1 MTLTLTPEQ
10 IARLRQLHWLATK
23 HWSASIGMD
32 ALVLRADGSRM
43 VIGDAIYHPE
53 WALDAELIAA
63 SRNALPELLDEL
75 ERLRAEASAGEEYRD
90 ILRSER
96 DEARAEVARLQEEL
110 TQAQITLLL
119 GRGRADELSSL
130 MRLILSW
137 TEADAYGHRNEDQS
151 GWRERAATARRAAEL
166 LESTLHLRDVAEAEA
181 QALRAGLTE
190 ALEHYGNLAYSE
202 LKPSPYYDREEAKI
216 TRLSALLS
224 PAQEQK

>member
-181 QALRAGLTE
+181 QALRELAPEIEGAALS
-190 ALEHYGNLAYSE
+190 LEHFGNQQFAGYLRQV
-202 LKPSPYYDREEAKI
+202 L
-216 TRLSALLS
+216 ALLS
-224 PAQEQK
+224 PAQEAPK

>member
-1 MTLTLTPEQ
+1 MTLTPEQ